1 MKILRN
7 EIAQDPCSENQ
18 LLRDRS
24 KDSKKRR
31 IIGEIFSRKLDITSG
46 SEKKWVFSFDKC
58 VILNKSIT
66 WLQFGKTFSSL
77 WWHKASILDT
87 FFLVLGE
94 LKELRY
100 KVDWLQLHE
109 HIKDK
114 SIYII
119 IMSIYSHVIFVTW
132 GLSLCG

>member
-46 SEKKWVFSFDKC
+46 SEKK
-58 VILNKSIT
+58 
-66 WLQFGKTFSSL
+66 
-77 WWHKASILDT
+77 
-87 FFLVLGE
+87 
-94 LKELRY
+94 
-100 KVDWLQLHE
+100 
-109 HIKDK
+109 
-114 SIYII
+114 
-119 IMSIYSHVIFVTW
+119 
-132 GLSLCG
+132 